1 MYVYGGHFPD
11 YPRINVSTKS
21 LTAVF
26 INNIN
31 LLHPLVKQGIDIKN
45 RLFYIQIRLMSMN
58 D

>member
-1 MYVYGGHFPD
+1 MCMEDTFQITLESMLAQKCP
-11 YPRINVSTKS
+11 
-21 LTAVF
+21 TAVF

-31 LLHPLVKQGIDIKN
+31 LLHPLVKHGIDIKN